1 MVDKKICA
9 GFVSSDRSSF
19 NSITFDY
26 PSISILTQTKATV
39 SQLL

>member
-9 GFVSSDRSSF
+9 GFVSSF